1 LKVVAIIQA
10 RMSSTRLPGKVLK
23 KVNNETL
30 LEHMLKRVKKST
42 KIDEIIV
49 ATTILES
56 DDRIVDLCSK
66 IGIKT
71 YRGSEE
77 NVLSRYYEAAI
88 ANHADIIVRLTSD
101 CPLMD
106 PFVIDKC
113 IELYQK
119 DQCDYVSNSLERSYP
134 RGMDVEVFSFKSL
147 ETAYLN
153 AKEMLELE
161 HVTPYIYLNSSLFQ
175 LKHLTYSSNNSQYR
189 LTVDTEEDLELVSW
203 VINSFGD
210 SNYTLEEI
218 LHLLKSNPE
227 KALINAHIEQK
238 KLGD

>member
-1 LKVVAIIQA
+1 
-10 RMSSTRLPGKVLK
+10 MGSTRLPGKVLK
-23 KVNNETL
+23 EVNNETL
-30 LEHMLKRVKKST
+30 LEHMIKRVKKST

-71 YRGSEE
+71 YRGSEK
-77 NVLSRYYEAAI
+77 NVLSRYYEAAK
-88 ANHADIIVRLTSD
+88 ANHANVIVRLTSD
-101 CPLMD
+101 CPVID
-106 PFVIDKC
+106 PFVIDRC

-147 ETAYLN
+147 ETAYFN

-161 HVTPYIYLNSSLFQ
+161 HVTPYIYLNPSLFQ
-175 LKHLTYSSNNSQYR
+175 LKHLTYSGNNSQYR

-203 VINSFGD
+203 VINSFSD
-210 SNYTLEEI
+210 FNYTLEEI